1 MKKLNSSEKVEKD
14 EELLKIPN
22 FINIISRVLT
32 EIIKSN
38 NNISFISNDPFSC
51 KTIPSLNLTYYLE
64 RIKKYTYLENSTL
77 TITLIYCDRICQQ
90 SKLILYP
97 NNIHRIFL
105 TSSLLAIKYNED
117 VFYKN
122 DFYAKVGGVGL
133 ELLNYLEFCA
143 LKFLDFKLF
152 IDEDLFKS
160 YVGFLKNYN
169 YNS

>member
-1 MKKLNSSEKVEKD
+1 MKKLNLKED
-14 EELLKIPN
+14 EEDLLNIPN
-22 FINIISRVLT
+22 FINIISKVLT
-32 EIIKSN
+32 EITKSN
-38 NNISFISNDPFSC
+38 SNISFISNDPFSI
-51 KTIPSLNLTYYLE
+51 KTIPSFTLTYYLE

-122 DFYAKVGGVGL
+122 DFYAKVGGIAL

-143 LKFLDFKLF
+143 LKFLDFNLF
-152 IDEDLFKS
+152 IDDELFKN
-160 YVGFLKNYN
+160 YVLFLKNYD